1 MQHFGKDLGCFSWVK
16 HKPRRPVRARR
27 RMHQRK
33 ARPCLWL
40 QAEAGAWAAKRDSY
54 AAEGSSAA
62 SKAADVRTQADA
74 AHAELS
80 TTLQQ
85 LDEAKGHL
93 AAVNR

>member
-1 MQHFGKDLGCFSWVK
+1 
-16 HKPRRPVRARR
+16 
-27 RMHQRK
+27 MHQQETT
-33 ARPCLWL
+33 ACFWL

-62 SKAADVRTQADA
+62 SRAADARTQAEA
-74 AHAELS
+74 AQSELF

>member
-1 MQHFGKDLGCFSWVK
+1 
-16 HKPRRPVRARR
+16 
-27 RMHQRK
+27 MHQR
-33 ARPCLWL
+33 AAEPGFWL

-62 SKAADVRTQADA
+62 SKAADARTQADA
-74 AHAELS
+74 AQSELF

-93 AAVNR
+93 AAINR